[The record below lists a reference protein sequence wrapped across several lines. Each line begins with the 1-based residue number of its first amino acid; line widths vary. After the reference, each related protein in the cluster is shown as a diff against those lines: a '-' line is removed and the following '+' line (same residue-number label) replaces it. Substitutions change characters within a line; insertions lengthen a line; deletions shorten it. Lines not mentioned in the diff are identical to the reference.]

1 MYEIL
6 SLFSVFNPHLSTTQ
20 IRQFSRI
27 VIGLLSMTGRV
38 SMLNL
43 SRWTPEGGS
52 YRTVQRFFNTVGF
65 AWGTLCWVFFHT
77 YLFDRDSEYIVA
89 GAAGTE
95 SVDITPKAMSAGA
108 PNPVTTWIF
117 SPLKLARR
125 ILPLS
130 VQ

>member
-43 SRWTPEGGS
+43 SRWTPEGGVIGRSNVSSTRWGLHGGRFAGSFFIRICLTETVS
-52 YRTVQRFFNTVGF
+52 YRCGR
-65 AWGTLCWVFFHT
+65 
-77 YLFDRDSEYIVA
+77 
-89 GAAGTE
+89 
-95 SVDITPKAMSAGA
+95 
-108 PNPVTTWIF
+108 
-117 SPLKLARR
+117 
-125 ILPLS
+125 
-130 VQ
+130 